1 MSLRHPHSHGRD
13 DTRHVSSRCRTVYA
27 HRDAVIISVIPAK
40 AGTQSCPWHEQG
52 AVDRGMNERRPC
64 VYILASKRN
73 GTLYVGVTSDIARRA
88 WQHRSNA
95 VGAFV
100 RDYGV
105 HRLVFVEF
113 HETMADAILR
123 EKRIKKWRRTW
134 KLELIER
141 HNRQMA

>member
-1 MSLRHPHSHGRD
+1 MSE
-13 DTRHVSSRCRTVYA
+13 
-27 HRDAVIISVIPAK
+27 K
-40 AGTQSCPWHEQG
+40 
-52 AVDRGMNERRPC
+52 RPC
-64 VYILASKRN
+64 VYLLASKRN
-73 GTLYVGVTSDIARRA
+73 GTLDVGVTSDIARRA
-88 WQHRSNA
+88 WQHPSNA
-95 VGAFV
+95 VGGFV

-141 HNRQMA
+141 HNPQWHDLYDQLA